1 MKTIRSWSAVVL
13 LAGALSSSVDG
24 LGQAAAAT
32 NRPAASPVPAS
43 SLPPSPVVPPSVAA
57 PPPVAVPTGVPV
69 PSVTQPPISAADK
82 PEAVGVEVPVI
93 VTTTTSPIV
102 EPGEDTQR
110 RLEAP
115 TPEVLMEKYG
125 SVGFLIRQP
134 EPRNFLEMINP
145 FAPATFGG
153 KRREIYNK
161 DPNLKPGA
169 SLPRNFIRDGIRNE
183 PDINL
188 ISWPW

>member
-1 MKTIRSWSAVVL
+1 V
-13 LAGALSSSVDG
+13 
-24 LGQAAAAT
+24 AT
-32 NRPAASPVPAS
+32 
-43 SLPPSPVVPPSVAA
+43 
-57 PPPVAVPTGVPV
+57 PPPVAAPTGVPV
-69 PSVTQPPISAADK
+69 PSVTQPPIQAADK
-82 PEAVGVEVPVI
+82 PEAVGIEVPVI
-93 VTTTTSPIV
+93 VTTTASPTA
-102 EPGEDTQR
+102 EPGDDTRR
-110 RLEAP
+110 RLEP
-115 TPEVLMEKYG
+115 LTPEVLIEKYG

-134 EPRNFLEMINP
+134 EPRNFVEMINP

-169 SLPRNFIRDGIRNE
+169 TLPRNFIRDGIRNE

>member
-1 MKTIRSWSAVVL
+1 MKTFRSWSAVAL
-13 LAGALSSSVDG
+13 LAGVLGSPVDG
-24 LGQAAAAT
+24 LGQATAPT
-32 NRPAASPVPAS
+32 NRPAASPAPAS
-43 SLPPSPVVPPSVAA
+43 SLPAAPVVPPSVTA
-57 PPPVAVPTGVPV
+57 PPPVTAPAGVPV
-69 PSVTQPPISAADK
+69 PSVTQPPITAADK

-93 VTTTTSPIV
+93 VTTTTSPTT
-102 EPGEDTQR
+102 EPGEDTRR
-110 RLEAP
+110 RLEP
-115 TPEVLMEKYG
+115 LTPEVMMEKYG
-125 SVGFLIRQP
+125 TVGFLIRQP
-134 EPRNFLEMINP
+134 EPRNFVEMINP

-169 SLPRNFIRDGIRNE
+169 TLPRNFIRDGIRNE